1 MERING
7 EAIAGAALTILG
19 ALFMFAA
26 QVNKTWVA
34 AIPAA
39 IVLIAVGVALIV
51 LGAYTIRNNRSR
63 PHTEEHSSHH

>member
-1 MERING
+1 
-7 EAIAGAALTILG
+7 
-19 ALFMFAA
+19 MFAA

-39 IVLIAVGVALIV
+39 IVLIAVGIALIV